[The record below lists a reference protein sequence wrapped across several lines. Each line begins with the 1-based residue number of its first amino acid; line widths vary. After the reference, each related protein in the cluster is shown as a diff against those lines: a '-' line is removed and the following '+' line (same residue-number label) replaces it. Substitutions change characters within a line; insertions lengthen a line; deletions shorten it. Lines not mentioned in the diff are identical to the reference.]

1 MPDDRV
7 HQPGGRDPLAPGTGG
22 GKDGIP
28 DGDPRDLHR
37 RLDEVEGLLRE
48 SGARLVQAEKMAELG
63 NLLAGIAHEINT
75 PLASISSNTDTTAL
89 ALQKLKGLIAS
100 EFPDEASLSR
110 QRFEDAVS
118 IAGESL
124 RMSRLA
130 CDRILKLV
138 AGLRGFARHDDL
150 RMQKANVHEGIE
162 STLAL
167 VAHELKGRIQVV
179 KQYGDLPEIE
189 CLPDQLNQV
198 FMNILV
204 NAAQAIEGPGE
215 IRIRTWQEGDTIR
228 ISIADSGT
236 GIPADLARKIFDSGF
251 TTKKPGQGTGLGLAI
266 SSRIVQAHG
275 GRIELG
281 SGAGRGATFTI
292 VLPIRTTEERKTNE
306 H

>member
-110 QRFEDAVS
+110 QRFDDAVS

>member
-37 RLDEVEGLLRE
+37 RLEEVEGLLRE

-189 CLPDQLNQV
+189 CSPDQLNQV